1 MSNQSNE
8 TWLPQVYNNNTVP
21 PASTERTFIVVLE
34 ASLYGVIAIISII
47 GNSFLILAYR
57 RNITGQMRS
66 VYNLLVASIGAGDL
80 LLAVWSIPER
90 MTRVLMNDA
99 WIVEGMAGMLL
110 IIGWA
115 VVMRAVNSSNDI
127 TIIWRWRW

>member
-8 TWLPQVYNNNTVP
+8 TWLPQVFNNNTVP

-110 IIGWA
+110 IIG
-115 VVMRAVNSSNDI
+115 
-127 TIIWRWRW
+127 